1 MNTTTT
7 TAAPV
12 WINNN
17 GMVVCKAHAGYYLQT
32 LIEAQPN
39 ALTYST
45 PIETWDRDTTGE
57 ATCETCSF
65 SRATPEPSPV
75 PDAVDAASRSSV
87 LAAIHF
93 YGRARAQSDYILGS
107 GTLSTDEV
115 VSRLQ
120 RCQRAHAA
128 VIEQVRTNL
137 PETLTARA
145 ALDAIDTFSIA
156 LYDYGSRRFTGEGPS
171 AVVDVMEAYDALVAL
186 KGDAR

>member
-45 PIETWDRDTTGE
+45 PIETWDRDTTSE

-65 SRATPEPSPV
+65 SRVLPEPAPV
-75 PDAVDAASRSSV
+75 PDAVVAASRSSV

-93 YGRARAQSDYILGS
+93 YGRARAQADFTVGS
-107 GTLSTDEV
+107 QTLSSDEV

-120 RCQRAHAA
+120 RCTRAY
-128 VIEQVRTNL
+128 VSVLDRVRANL
-137 PETLTARA
+137 SETLTARA
-145 ALDAIDTFSIA
+145 ALEAIDVFTA
-156 LYDYGSRRFTGEGPS
+156 ELVQYGSRRYTGEGPA
-171 AVVDVMEAYDALVAL
+171 AVSDVMEAYDALVAL